1 MLTNLTL
8 HKEILYKYKQG
19 LLFIVLQLIIFLLY
33 RDANTIFRGNT
44 LVSKMMDE
52 VMRLAGLHYLHE
64 TLRPAL
70 EQVFSE
76 RKPCEIDP
84 ARVKDSAA
92 IQTNM
97 ENLKV
102 ECSLEKW
109 WFLILTSCP
118 HFITVPKPNALYTKQ
133 TLTC

>member
-1 MLTNLTL
+1 MSS
-8 HKEILYKYKQG
+8 
-19 LLFIVLQLIIFLLY
+19 

-64 TLRPAL
+64 TLRPSL
-70 EQVFSE
+70 DQVFAE
-76 RKPCEIDP
+76 KKPCEIDP
-84 ARVKDSAA
+84 ARVKDPTV

-102 ECSLEKW
+102 SRYVYCVYH
-109 WFLILTSCP
+109 I
-118 HFITVPKPNALYTKQ
+118 
-133 TLTC
+133 

>member
-1 MLTNLTL
+1 MDRCSRKCSEQVQPFL
-8 HKEILYKYKQG
+8 ILR
-19 LLFIVLQLIIFLLY
+19 LIIFLMCLRVY

-102 ECSLEKW
+102 ECSLKKW
-109 WFLILTSCP
+109 YLILKYP
-118 HFITVPKPNALYTKQ
+118 LLQNHFQIHVQYT
-133 TLTC
+133 LHRN

>member
-1 MLTNLTL
+1 
-8 HKEILYKYKQG
+8 
-19 LLFIVLQLIIFLLY
+19 
-33 RDANTIFRGNT
+33 
-44 LVSKMMDE
+44 MMDE

-109 WFLILTSCP
+109 CLILTYS
-118 HFITVPKPNALYTKQ
+118 HFTTVPYQNQIHYALHKINLLVILINLLIT
-133 TLTC
+133 TTMH